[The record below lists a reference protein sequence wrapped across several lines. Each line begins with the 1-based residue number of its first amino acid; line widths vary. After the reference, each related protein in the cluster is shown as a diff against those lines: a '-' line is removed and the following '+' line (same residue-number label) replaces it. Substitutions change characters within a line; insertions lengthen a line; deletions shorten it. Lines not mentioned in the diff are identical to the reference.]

1 MKLTLVPIALD
12 GSTTPPIEQES
23 DLIQEVREGTAQL
36 FSKVAYV
43 APWIAYFALDEAGV
57 VVGTCAFKG
66 PPENKRV
73 EIAYYTFPEHENRG
87 ISTAMA
93 AELVKFARETDAGLV
108 IAAQTLPRRN
118 ASHRILEKI
127 GFKHVLTLDH
137 PDDGTVYEWRVM
149 G

>member
-1 MKLTLVPIALD
+1 MKLTLVPIHLD

-23 DLIQEVREGTAQL
+23 EFIQEVREGTAQL
-36 FSKVAYV
+36 FSKVAYE

-66 PPENKRV
+66 PPENQRV
-73 EIAYYTFPEHENRG
+73 EIAYYTFTENENRG
-87 ISTAMA
+87 IGTAMA
-93 AELVKFARETDAGLV
+93 AELVKIARKTDPSLI

-118 ASHRILEKI
+118 ASQRILEKN

-137 PDDGTVYEWRVM
+137 PDDGTVYEWRVS
-149 G
+149 